1 MSYAGCA
8 ELERDWTIAAGGDR
22 YRDTRYAAPLIR
34 NARE

>member
-8 ELERDWTIAAGGDR
+8 EPEGDWTIAAGGDR